1 MPLKRMKTAK
11 PGDTA
16 RFRGTFCVD
25 VARGSSIIFSTITVA
40 SRNAAILETVHEF
53 EKHHGRQYLLVFL
66 DMLVE
71 RLNERQATVAAAAV
85 RDYALTLQDA
95 PARRLRKDEE
105 AAPRLKRA

>member
-1 MPLKRMKTAK
+1 MPLTRMKTPK

-16 RFRGTFCVD
+16 RFRGTFHVD
-25 VARGSSIIFSTITVA
+25 VARGSSIIFSTISA
-40 SRNAAILETVHEF
+40 DSRNAAILETVHEF

>member
-1 MPLKRMKTAK
+1 MPVARMKIPK

-16 RFRGTFCVD
+16 RFRGTFSVA
-25 VARGSSIIFSTITVA
+25 VARGSSIIFSTITVD

-53 EKHHGRQYLLVFL
+53 EKYHGRQYLLVFL

-71 RLNERQATVAAAAV
+71 RLNERQASVAAAAV

-95 PARRLRKDEE
+95 PARRSRKDEE
-105 AAPRLKRA
+105 PAPRLKRA